1 MLSKAGKEV
10 LIKEITQ
17 AIPTYTMRVFQL
29 LVKLCDELNSLCA
42 KFWWGQIGN
51 EKKIHWKSWDCL
63 TQPKKEGGMGFRD
76 LRYFNLAMLAKQ
88 GWRLLK
94 NHESLMFKCFKAR
107 YFPRY
112 NFLHAKDSPN
122 SSFVWKS
129 MVSALPIL
137 KSGCCWRV
145 GNGESIEATMD
156 KWIPNNPS
164 NKILH
169 PVHGMEE
176 GWRVPDLIDWGIH
189 GWKRDIIMAH
199 FNREE
204 AEAIC
209 RIPLSRRVVEDLVT
223 WMHNKKG
230 EYSIRFGY
238 HLARQVLR
246 KADWA
251 ESSNRSERQ

>member
-1 MLSKAGKEV
+1 
-10 LIKEITQ
+10 
-17 AIPTYTMRVFQL
+17 
-29 LVKLCDELNSLCA
+29 
-42 KFWWGQIGN
+42 
-51 EKKIHWKSWDCL
+51 
-63 TQPKKEGGMGFRD
+63 MGYRD

-94 NHESLMFKCFKAR
+94 NHKSLMFKCFKAR
-107 YFPRY
+107 YFPRCD
-112 NFLHAKDSPN
+112 FLHAKDSPN

-145 GNGESIEATMD
+145 GNGESIEALMD
-156 KWIPNNPS
+156 KWIPNYPS

-176 GWRVPDLIDWGIH
+176 GWRVSDLIDWGIH
-189 GWKRDIIMAH
+189 VWKRDIIMAH

-209 RIPLSRRVVEDLVT
+209 RIPLSRRGVKDSVT

-230 EYSIRFGY
+230 ECSVRSGY

-251 ESSNRSERQ
+251 ESSNRSGRHQLWSTLWKLKIPGKINNCSPHQSLFSSTRELRVWLRFFIQKVVCSCKIEIYHFLLFNL